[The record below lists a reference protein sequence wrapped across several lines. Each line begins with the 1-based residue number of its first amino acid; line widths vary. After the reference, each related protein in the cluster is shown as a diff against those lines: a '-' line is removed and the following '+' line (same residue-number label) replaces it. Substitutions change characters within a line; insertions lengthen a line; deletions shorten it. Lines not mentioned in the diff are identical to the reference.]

1 MGGKNKLLVATVLTC
16 ALLIAA
22 AAVTVS
28 ILALSRG
35 KEDKGVIQAESGS
48 QQTQERSGQD
58 EGGQRADSAAKGEQA
73 GGNSGTSGQ
82 KPAENQP
89 EGTTASGHTD
99 LVPAQV
105 PASSVDEYL
114 LRQAALDYMATTLG
128 GAGAYQITQ
137 IKISAIDPAWGK
149 VTFYRKDQ
157 DLTTETLFYKK
168 GGNWAPAQIGPGTP
182 AMPTDL

>member
-1 MGGKNKLLVATVLTC
+1 VGGKNKLLVATVLTC
-16 ALLIAA
+16 ALLITA
-22 AAVTVS
+22 AAVAVS

-35 KEDKGVIQAESGS
+35 KEDEGAVQAESGS
-48 QQTQERSGQD
+48 QQTQEKSGQD
-58 EGGQRADSAAKGEQA
+58 EGGQKSDSTAKGEQA
-73 GGNSGTSGQ
+73 GGNAGASGQ
-82 KPAENQP
+82 KPPESQP
-89 EGTTASGHTD
+89 ETTSSTGRTD
-99 LVPAQV
+99 LVPAQI

-128 GAGAYQITQ
+128 GSGAYQITQ

-157 DLTTETLFYKK
+157 DLTTETLFYKQ